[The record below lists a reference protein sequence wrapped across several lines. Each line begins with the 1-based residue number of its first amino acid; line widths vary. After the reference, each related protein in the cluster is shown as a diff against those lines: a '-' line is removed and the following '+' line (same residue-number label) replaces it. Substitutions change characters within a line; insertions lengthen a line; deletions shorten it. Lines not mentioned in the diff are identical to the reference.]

1 MAATSGTTSGER
13 SSSSAS
19 SAAWAPSTTWS
30 RCAAARPRSWPST
43 APAPRPPGSPP
54 AARRPEPDPMEDIA
68 GFLAAHPPFDAVGA
82 DELARVAAVTETED
96 FPAGKTIFSQ
106 GTGPVRY
113 LRVVRAGSV
122 EIIHDGQVLDLLG
135 PGELFGHASMLSGL
149 PTGFEARAGEDTV
162 CYRIPVDVIGPLL
175 ARPDFLRFIAGSI
188 VGGRAGSG
196 EHVPPADPVQRPV
209 ETLIRT
215 PPLVCSPGEPIR
227 EAAKRMTADRASA
240 ILVRS
245 GRTLGIVTDYDLRS
259 RVVAAGVSPDTPVSA
274 IMSAP
279 AHTVGVGSLVGD
291 VLLDMLERGVH
302 HVPVL
307 SAAGQVLGVVDG
319 GDLIAAEAR
328 GPFLLRR
335 AIDLA
340 TSVADLAAAAAG
352 LNPMIIALH
361 DARVAAEH
369 VAAIRCVVLDALTR
383 RLIELAVAEAGEP
396 PAPFTWF
403 ALGSLARRETVP
415 SSDVD
420 SALAWQDS
428 GDGRAEGDYVA
439 RVARAVDEGL
449 RACGLQPDAHGAS
462 ASNPLFARP
471 LSSWHAAA
479 RELSEDPT
487 REKALILV
495 SVISDSRP
503 LWGYGPGAGA
513 GSAGTGAGSA
523 GTGAGSAGA
532 SGTATGGAGEGVSV
546 ADTLWQARGRPDLLR
561 LLARF
566 ALQFHPPTGFLR
578 DFVVEHSGERR
589 GQLDI
594 KHGGMI
600 PIVDLARWAGMAAG
614 VASCST
620 VGRLRAAE
628 AAGTLDSTQA
638 RTLTE
643 AFGFI
648 FSLRLDHQVE
658 QLRRG
663 EAPDDFI
670 DP

>member
-1 MAATSGTTSGER
+1 
-13 SSSSAS
+13 
-19 SAAWAPSTTWS
+19 
-30 RCAAARPRSWPST
+30 
-43 APAPRPPGSPP
+43 
-54 AARRPEPDPMEDIA
+54 MEDIA
-68 GFLAAHPPFDAVGA
+68 GFLAAHPPFDAVDAG
-82 DELARVAAVTETED
+82 ELARVAAMTETEN

-106 GTGPVRY
+106 GTGPVGH
-113 LRVVRAGSV
+113 LRIVRAGSV

-149 PTGFEARAGEDTV
+149 PTGFEARAGEDTL
-162 CYRIPVDVIGPLL
+162 CYRIPADVIGPLL
-175 ARPDFLRFIAGSI
+175 ARPDFLRFIARSI
-188 VGGRAGSG
+188 VGGRTAGG
-196 EHVPPADPVQRPV
+196 ERVPPADPVQRPV

-245 GRTLGIVTDYDLRS
+245 GGSLGIVTDYDLRS

-279 AHTVGVGSLVGD
+279 AHTVGAGSLVGD

-307 SAAGQVLGVVDG
+307 SAAGEILGVVDG

-340 TSVADLAAAAAG
+340 TSAADLAAVSAG
-352 LNPMIIALH
+352 LDPMIIALH

-369 VAAIRCVVLDALTR
+369 VAAIRCVVMDALTR
-383 RLIELAVAEAGEP
+383 RLIELAVAEAAEP

-420 SALAWQDS
+420 SALAWQDY
-428 GDGRAEGDYVA
+428 GDARAAGDYMA

-449 RACGLQPDAHGAS
+449 RACGLQPDEHGAS

-503 LWGYGPGAGA
+503 LWGCGPGAG
-513 GSAGTGAGSA
+513 GAGQ
-523 GTGAGSAGA
+523 
-532 SGTATGGAGEGVSV
+532 AGEGVSV
-546 ADTLWQARGRPDLLR
+546 ADTLWQARGRPDLQR

-566 ALQFHPPTGFLR
+566 ALQFRPPTGFLR

-594 KHGGMI
+594 KHGGLI

-628 AAGTLDSTQA
+628 AAGTLDGPDA
-638 RTLTE
+638 RTLIE

-648 FSLRLDHQVE
+648 FALRLDHQVE

-663 EAPDDFI
+663 EPPDDFI
-670 DP
+670 DPKTLNPLARSYLREAFRAVASVQSGIAAELSLGIRWG

>member
-1 MAATSGTTSGER
+1 
-13 SSSSAS
+13 
-19 SAAWAPSTTWS
+19 
-30 RCAAARPRSWPST
+30 
-43 APAPRPPGSPP
+43 
-54 AARRPEPDPMEDIA
+54 MEDIA
-68 GFLAAHPPFDAVGA
+68 GFLAAHPPFDAVDAG
-82 DELARVAAVTETED
+82 ELARVAAMTETEN

-106 GTGPVRY
+106 GTGPVGH
-113 LRVVRAGSV
+113 LRIVRAGSV

-149 PTGFEARAGEDTV
+149 PTGFEARAGEDTL
-162 CYRIPVDVIGPLL
+162 CYRIPADVIGPLL
-175 ARPDFLRFIAGSI
+175 ARPDFLRFIARSI
-188 VGGRAGSG
+188 VGGRTAGG
-196 EHVPPADPVQRPV
+196 ERVPPADPVQRPV

-245 GRTLGIVTDYDLRS
+245 GGSLGIVTDYDLRS

-279 AHTVGVGSLVGD
+279 AHTVGAGSLVGD

-307 SAAGQVLGVVDG
+307 SAAGEILGVVDG

-340 TSVADLAAAAAG
+340 TSAADLAAVSAG
-352 LNPMIIALH
+352 LDPMIIALH

-369 VAAIRCVVLDALTR
+369 VAAIRCVVMDALTR
-383 RLIELAVAEAGEP
+383 RLIELAVAEAAEP

-428 GDGRAEGDYVA
+428 GDARAAGDYMA

-449 RACGLQPDAHGAS
+449 RACGLQPDEHGAS

-503 LWGYGPGAGA
+503 LWGCGPGAG
-513 GSAGTGAGSA
+513 GAGQ
-523 GTGAGSAGA
+523 
-532 SGTATGGAGEGVSV
+532 AGEGVSV

-566 ALQFHPPTGFLR
+566 ALQFRPPTGFLR

-614 VASCST
+614 VASCPT

-628 AAGTLDSTQA
+628 AAGTLDGPDA
-638 RTLTE
+638 RALIE

-648 FSLRLDHQVE
+648 FALRLDHQVE

-663 EAPDDFI
+663 EPPDDFI
-670 DP
+670 DPKTLNPLARSYLREAFRAVASVQSGIAAELSLGIRWG

>member
-1 MAATSGTTSGER
+1 
-13 SSSSAS
+13 
-19 SAAWAPSTTWS
+19 
-30 RCAAARPRSWPST
+30 
-43 APAPRPPGSPP
+43 
-54 AARRPEPDPMEDIA
+54 MEDIT
-68 GFLAAHPPFDAVGA
+68 GFLGSRPPFDAVGIG
-82 DELARVAAVTETED
+82 ELARVAAVTEVEE

-106 GTGPVRY
+106 GTGPVGY
-113 LRVVRAGSV
+113 LRIVRAGSV
-122 EIIHDGQVLDLLG
+122 EIIYDGRVLDLLG

-149 PTGFEARAGEDTV
+149 PTGFEARAAEDTL
-162 CYRIPVDVIGPLL
+162 CYRITADVIGPLL
-175 ARPDFLRFIAGSI
+175 ARPDFLRFIARSI
-188 VGGRAGSG
+188 VGGRTGGG
-196 EHVPPADPVQRPV
+196 ERVPPADPVQRPV

-215 PPLVCSPGEPIR
+215 PPLVCSPDEPIR

-245 GRTLGIVTDYDLRS
+245 GGTLGIVTDHDLRS

-274 IMSAP
+274 IMNAP
-279 AHTVGVGSLVGD
+279 AHTVGAGSLVGD

-307 SAAGQVLGVVDG
+307 SAAGEVLGVVDG
-319 GDLIAAEAR
+319 GDLVAAEAR

-340 TSVADLAAAAAG
+340 TSAADLAAASAG
-352 LNPMIIALH
+352 LDRMIIALH
-361 DARVAAEH
+361 DARVAAER

-415 SSDVD
+415 SSDVN

-428 GDGRAEGDYVA
+428 GDGRAAGDYLA
-439 RVARAVDEGL
+439 RVARAVDGGL
-449 RACGLQPDAHGAS
+449 RACGLQPDEHGAS

-471 LSSWHAAA
+471 LSSWRAAA
-479 RELSEDPT
+479 RDLSKDPT

-503 LWGYGPGAGA
+503 LWGYGPGAGTGTTGMRGA
-513 GSAGTGAGSA
+513 GTGTADMRSAGTGSAG
-523 GTGAGSAGA
+523 GTGAEGAGQAGA
-532 SGTATGGAGEGVSV
+532 GQGGEGEAGAGVSV
-546 ADTLWQARGRPDLLR
+546 ADTLWQARGHPDLLR

-566 ALQFHPPTGFLR
+566 ALQFRPPTGFLR

-620 VGRLRAAE
+620 VDRLRAAE
-628 AAGTLDSTQA
+628 AAGTLDSPDA
-638 RTLTE
+638 RTLIE

-663 EAPDDFI
+663 EAPDNFI
-670 DP
+670 DPKTLNPLARSYLREAFRAVASVQSGIAAELSLGIR